1 MEALRIKKHIDSE
14 ILNLPVPKTMVGK
27 NVEIIVLVESDDT
40 QECQPKKK
48 RQPGSAKGLIRR
60 GYESACHLKAENT
73 GFYVLF
79 F

>member
-1 MEALRIKKHIDSE
+1 MEAIKFKKHIDSE

-48 RQPGSAKGLIRR
+48 RQPGSAKGLIRMADDF
-60 GYESACHLKAENT
+60 EKPLDDNMLAE
-73 GFYVLF
+73 FYI
-79 F
+79 